1 MTKPEVIRQTRAKA
15 TKSATKSATKGATKS
30 DPLAPN
36 GTAVR
41 AAAVT
46 KPGPAASPVSR
57 IPTEAGHAVTSAVK
71 PKLVRDS
78 FTIPKAEYAV
88 LESLKLRAA
97 KLARPSKKSEVL
109 RAGISALSAMSD
121 KALVAALNAVPS
133 LKTGRPSGAPT
144 VANPRP
150 AIKR

>member
-1 MTKPEVIRQTRAKA
+1 MTNPEVIRQTRAKA
-15 TKSATKSATKGATKS
+15 TKSATKS
-30 DPLAPN
+30 DPPAPD

-41 AAAVT
+41 AAAFT
-46 KPGPAASPVSR
+46 KPGPAGSPVSWK
-57 IPTEAGHAVTSAVK
+57 PTEAGPAATSAVK

-109 RAGISALSAMSD
+109 RAGIGALSAMSD

-133 LKTGRPSGAPT
+133 LKTGRPTGAPT
-144 VANPRP
+144 VAKPKP
-150 AIKR
+150 AMKR